1 LSAVQHEYRF
11 SIEYFLK
18 LFDIAL
24 SKVIPSTDVVTGT
37 DESGDDTL
45 SREIMI
51 QVVDE
56 EGNTTQHKWTDG
68 KTDK

>member
-1 LSAVQHEYRF
+1 
-11 SIEYFLK
+11 